1 MARIRSIKPEFW
13 TDGTIIR
20 LPFEVRLFYIGMW
33 NFACDRGHVEDDP
46 FGLKLK
52 ILPADQVDGDSLVE
66 QLVDS
71 GRVERLDVEGRSFL
85 SIPRFNDHQR
95 VDTRWKSRCP
105 ACSHLDSQ
113 ELTETHTSLPDI
125 GADQG
130 KHETRVSSRETH
142 GIVTRPHVGGE
153 GEGKDRKGGE
163 GEDVDTPPAPKCRKH
178 DGWDHHENCRLCGE
192 DRKAHEA
199 WENAQARK
207 PRPVKPHQHQW
218 FPDGTCLT
226 CEERREVA

>member
-52 ILPADQVDGDSLVE
+52 ILPADAVDGDSLVQ

-71 GRVERLDVEGRSFL
+71 GRVERLDVGGRSFL

-105 ACSHLDSQ
+105 ACSHIDSQ
-113 ELTETHTSLPDI
+113 DPSETH
-125 GADQG
+125 
-130 KHETRVSSRETH
+130 VSSRETH
-142 GIVTRPHVGGE
+142 GIETKPHAGGE
-153 GEGKDRKGGE
+153 GRGKERIGGE
-163 GEDVDTPPAPKCRKH
+163 GEDVDAPPATKCRKH
-178 DGWDHHENCRLCGE
+178 DGWDHHENCRTCGE
-192 DRKAHEA
+192 DRKTHES
-199 WENAQARK
+199 WKQSQARK
-207 PRPVKPHQHQW
+207 PRPVIPHEHKW
-218 FPDGTCLT
+218 FSDGTCLT
-226 CEERREVA
+226 CDERREVA